1 MKTLANLHK
10 SHQQMQKDVNVTTS
24 QTFHGLVG
32 WNSNNQS
39 REVGNKSIQCIVI
52 YLKKT

>member
-10 SHQQMQKDVNVTTS
+10 SHQQMHITTS